1 MSQFPPLPLS
11 LNDHTNPPTQE
22 ELHEYAV
29 KLVLDYCAEQVDKVE
44 DGQPYRASRTIKQ
57 LRNHFNTL
65 KADELGVKLKIS
77 FDRLIDDLIK
87 QRRIIVTNGFV
98 WVREGK

>member
-1 MSQFPPLPLS
+1 MNITLPLE
-11 LNDHTNPPTQE
+11 LQENPTPEQ
-22 ELHEYAV
+22 LYGYAE

-57 LRNHFNTL
+57 LRNHFSTL
-65 KADELGVKLKIS
+65 KVDELGVKLKVS
-77 FDRLIDDLIK
+77 FNALIDDLIK

-98 WVREGK
+98 WVREGKS